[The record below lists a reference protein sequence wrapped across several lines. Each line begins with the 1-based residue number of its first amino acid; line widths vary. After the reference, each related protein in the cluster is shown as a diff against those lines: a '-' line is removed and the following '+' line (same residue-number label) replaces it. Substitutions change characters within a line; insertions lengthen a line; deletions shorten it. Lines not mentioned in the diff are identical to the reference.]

1 MEDFS
6 TILWVVIIV
15 GAMIFNSVSQA
26 RKARGKGAKT
36 PPQHGEAWPS
46 IPWNEEND
54 DPVKQQ
60 TEHESPVLE
69 PVRESEQPQY
79 TAHKAS
85 GQTIITN
92 PVPETFTAE
101 GRIPEESS
109 LEGCLSESDSS
120 ETISWTEFGMTEPEA
135 IREELRNSPDPKNK
149 KENKPDS
156 RQKVLE
162 KKHSS
167 NDNPEEQFAEL
178 IDEFDLRKAVIYSE
192 ILKPK
197 FEET

>member
-26 RKARGKGAKT
+26 RKARGKGAQT

-54 DPVKQQ
+54 AP
-60 TEHESPVLE
+60 TAHESPVLQ
-69 PVRESEQPQY
+69 PVREPEQPQH
-79 TAHKAS
+79 TARKVS
-85 GQTIITN
+85 GQTIITS
-92 PVPETFTAE
+92 PASETFTKE
-101 GRIPEESS
+101 ERIPEESS
-109 LEGCLSESDSS
+109 FEDVLPESDSS
-120 ETISWTEFGMTEPEA
+120 ETIFWTEFGMPEPEA
-135 IREELRNSPDPKNK
+135 IREKLRNSSDAKNK
-149 KENKPDS
+149 QEKKTDS
-156 RQKVLE
+156 RQKVPE
-162 KKHSS
+162 KKRSS
-167 NDNPEEQFAEL
+167 NDNPEDAEL

>member
-6 TILWVVIIV
+6 TILWVAIIV

-26 RKARGKGAKT
+26 RKARGKGAQT

-54 DPVKQQ
+54 AP
-60 TEHESPVLE
+60 TAHESPVLQ
-69 PVRESEQPQY
+69 PVREPEQPQH
-79 TAHKAS
+79 TARKVS
-85 GQTIITN
+85 GQTIITS
-92 PVPETFTAE
+92 PASETFTKE
-101 GRIPEESS
+101 ERIPEESS
-109 LEGCLSESDSS
+109 FEDVLPESDSS
-120 ETISWTEFGMTEPEA
+120 ETISWTEFGMPEPEA
-135 IREELRNSPDPKNK
+135 IREKLRNSSDAKNK
-149 KENKPDS
+149 QEKKTDS
-156 RQKVLE
+156 RQKVPE
-162 KKHSS
+162 KKRSS
-167 NDNPEEQFAEL
+167 NDNPEDAEL

>member
-26 RKARGKGAKT
+26 RKARGKGAQT

-54 DPVKQQ
+54 APEKQQ
-60 TEHESPVLE
+60 PAHESPVFQ
-69 PVRESEQPQY
+69 PVREPEQPQH
-79 TAHKAS
+79 TARKVS
-85 GQTIITN
+85 GQTIITS
-92 PVPETFTAE
+92 PASETFTKE
-101 GRIPEESS
+101 ERIPEESS
-109 LEGCLSESDSS
+109 FEDVLPESDSS

-135 IREELRNSPDPKNK
+135 IREGLRNSSDAKNK
-149 KENKPDS
+149 QEKKPDS
-156 RQKVLE
+156 RQKVSE
-162 KKHSS
+162 KKRSS
-167 NDNPEEQFAEL
+167 NDNTEEQFAEL

-197 FEET
+197 FEEP